1 MRQNADRD
9 ASLME
14 RALID
19 LNAAHARLIEQALQA
34 AQADGKLPACDLP
47 NVEIRPPARPEM
59 GDYACA
65 IALQLARSMRRN
77 PLEIAQRIADCLPP
91 APFFASVEV
100 APPGFLN
107 FRLDEAWLCA
117 QVDAILRE
125 GEQLA
130 QLNIG
135 AGQRALVEFVSA
147 NPTGPLHIGRSRGAI
162 VGDTLA
168 RLLHAAG
175 YEVER
180 EYYFNNAGRQMQLL
194 GESLRLRYLQALGHN
209 PELPSEDYYHG
220 DYLVQQAQELLAQQG
235 DALAAADSK
244 QFQHLAEE
252 RMFATI
258 RNTLQ
263 RIDIQHDC
271 YFNEHSLYE
280 NGSLEDVLDAL
291 EQRGQ
296 LYSASGWEGASAEEQ
311 TLASERAPA
320 TWFRASRFGIDK
332 DHVLVRGDGT
342 PTYSLPDIAYHRDK
356 LARGYDLAV
365 NILGADH
372 YVQHQVVR
380 AGLEALG
387 EDTSPLR
394 VVILQFV
401 RLLQGGQERK
411 MSTRSGDYETLDN
424 LIDETGPDA
433 VRYLLLARSADAR
446 LDFDLDVAVAQN
458 NDNPVFYIQNAH
470 VRCAGILRRATDAG
484 LEEEPVDLA
493 LLGAAEQ
500 RFLRKAL
507 ELPAVIGQA
516 ASELEPH
523 RIAFFAHELAGI
535 FHPVY
540 ENARVL
546 GEEVTP
552 ELAATRLRFY
562 RAAGVVFRR
571 VLTLMGMSA
580 PEQM

>member
-1 MRQNADRD
+1 M
-9 ASLME
+9 
-14 RALID
+14 ID
-19 LNAAHARLIEQALQA
+19 LPAAHARLVEQALQA
-34 AQADGKLPACDLP
+34 AQAHGTLPACDLP
-47 NVEIRPPARPEM
+47 SVDIRPPARPEM

-77 PLEIAQRIADCLPP
+77 PLEIARCIAGHLPS
-91 APFFASVEV
+91 APFLASVE
-100 APPGFLN
+100 AAAPGFLN
-107 FRLDEAWLCA
+107 FRLDESWLCA
-117 QVDAILRE
+117 QVDAMLAE

-130 QLNIG
+130 RLDLG
-135 AGQRALVEFVSA
+135 VGQRALVEFVSA

-168 RLLHAAG
+168 RLLQAAG
-175 YEVER
+175 YIVVR

-194 GESLRLRYLQALGHN
+194 GESLRLRYLQALGREV
-209 PELPSEDYYHG
+209 ELPGDDFYQG
-220 DYLVQQAQELLAQQG
+220 DYLVEQAQELVTQQG
-235 DALAAADSK
+235 EDLASASGVH
-244 QFQHLAEE
+244 FQRLAEQ

-258 RNTLQ
+258 RQTLQ
-263 RIDIQHDC
+263 RIDINHDC
-271 YFNEHSLYE
+271 YFNEQQLYE
-280 NGSLEDVLDAL
+280 SGAL
-291 EQRGQ
+291 EEVLEVLECRGQ
-296 LYSASGWEGASAEEQ
+296 LYRAAEWEGASEEEQ
-311 TLASERAPA
+311 ARARGRAAA
-320 TWFRASRFGIDK
+320 TWFRASRYGIDK
-332 DHVLVRGDGT
+332 DHVLLRGDST

-356 LARGYDLAV
+356 LARGFDLAV

-372 YVQHQVVR
+372 YVQHQLVR

-387 EDTSPLR
+387 EDTSRIR

-411 MSTRSGDYETLDN
+411 MSTRSGEYETLDD

-446 LDFDLDVAVAQN
+446 LDFDLDLAVAQN
-458 NDNPVFYIQNAH
+458 NENPVYYIQNAH
-470 VRCAGILRRATDAG
+470 VRCAGILRRAVDAK
-484 LEEEPVDLA
+484 LDDSHADLS
-493 LLGAAEQ
+493 LLGAGER

-516 ASELEPH
+516 AVELEPH

-540 ENARVL
+540 EQARVL
-546 GEEVTP
+546 GEDVSP
-552 ELAATRLRFY
+552 ELAAARLRFY
-562 RAAGVVFRR
+562 RAAQVVFRR

-580 PEQM
+580 PETM